1 MRVRAGDL
9 RLFFDVDGAKIVPDG
24 PWMRERPTVVL
35 VHPGPGFDHALFKVL
50 IGPELGRVAQVVYF
64 DLGGHGRSDPR
75 DPALM
80 NLDSWAEDLKSL
92 CDALRI
98 ERPVVLGHGHGSLV
112 AGRYA
117 ARYPEHPS
125 KLVFSAPYA
134 RLVPSRCVEVFD
146 RLAGAEAGEAA
157 RQFYTEPNERTFTEY
172 LRLCFPQVV
181 RYDEVGE
188 VVSRA
193 LWSPE
198 TMIRWTAAEGQSV
211 DLREE
216 LRRVRAPSLVL
227 AGEDD
232 PYAPLASAREFADAL
247 PSSLVRFVSYPDT
260 RHSVFR
266 DMPAAVEEVVRFVV
280 GGAEEAA

>member
-1 MRVRAGDL
+1 MRVRAGDV
-9 RLFFDVDGAKIVPDG
+9 RLFFDVDGAKLVPDG
-24 PWMRERPTVVL
+24 PWMRERPTIVL
-35 VHPGPGFDHALFKVL
+35 VHPGPGFDHALFKVF
-50 IGPELGRVAQVVYF
+50 IGPELARAAQVVYF

-75 DPALM
+75 PPERM
-80 NLDSWAEDLKSL
+80 NLDVWAEDLKNL

-98 ERPVVLGHGHGSLV
+98 ERPIVLGHGHGALV
-112 AGRYA
+112 AGTYA

-157 RQFYTEPNERTFTEY
+157 LQFYTEPNERTFTEY

-181 RYDEVGE
+181 RYDQVGE

-198 TMIRWTAAEGQSV
+198 TMIDWTATEGQTF
-211 DLREE
+211 DLRAD
-216 LRRVRAPSLVL
+216 LGRIRAPSLVL

-232 PYAPLASAREFADAL
+232 PYAPLASAQEFADAL
-247 PSSLVRFVSYPDT
+247 PRGLVRFVSYPET
-260 RHSVFR
+260 RHSLFR
-266 DMPAAVEEVVRFVV
+266 DMPPAVDEVIRF
-280 GGAEEAA
+280 ALDRSEAA